1 MSERTEISQLVVIND
16 GKFGDVEYQFLFQAV
31 DGKVRLGC
39 NVRTYVAGKA
49 KLKVVAQVTL
59 TVDKARKFAQE
70 LEYMAN
76 EACEQ
81 EEKSK

>member
-1 MSERTEISQLVVIND
+1 MSEKSEICQLVVTND

-49 KLKVVAQVTL
+49 KLKVAAPVTL
-59 TVDKARKFAQE
+59 TVDEARKFAR
-70 LEYMAN
+70 LLGDMVF
-76 EACEQ
+76 EAGEQ
-81 EEKSK
+81 EEK

>member
-1 MSERTEISQLVVIND
+1 MSERTEVSQLVVTND
-16 GKFGDVEYQFLFQAV
+16 GEFGDVEYQFLFQAV

-49 KLKVVAQVTL
+49 KRREEDPVAL
-59 TVDKARKFAQE
+59 TVDEARKFAQE
-70 LEYMAN
+70 LKCMAN

-81 EEKSK
+81 KEKNK

>member
-1 MSERTEISQLVVIND
+1 MSERTKVSQLAVTND

-49 KLKVVAQVTL
+49 KLKVSAPVALTTGETVKLIRRLLDVT
-59 TVDKARKFAQE
+59 DEA
-70 LEYMAN
+70 LE
-76 EACEQ
+76 Q
-81 EEKSK
+81 

>member
-1 MSERTEISQLVVIND
+1 MSERTEVSQLVVTND

-49 KLKVVAQVTL
+49 KLKVAAPVTL

-70 LEYMAN
+70 LKSMAN

>member
-1 MSERTEISQLVVIND
+1 MSERTEVSQLVVTND

-49 KLKVVAQVTL
+49 KLKVAAPVTL

-70 LEYMAN
+70 LKCMAN
-76 EACEQ
+76 EAREQ
-81 EEKSK
+81 KEKNK

>member
-1 MSERTEISQLVVIND
+1 MSERTETCQLVVTNA
-16 GKFGDVEYQFLFQAV
+16 GEFGDEEFQFTFQAV

-49 KLKVVAQVTL
+49 KLKVAAPITL
-59 TVDKARKFAQE
+59 TVDKARKFAR
-70 LEYMAN
+70 LLGDMVF

-81 EEKSK
+81 EEKTK